1 MDHILFQ
8 ILDYFK
14 YIIKN
19 HQRLPDKPPLRI
31 YFNKTEN
38 KIKNKIIRDKH
49 VELVPRLE
57 ITKVVLIHCSI
68 INNDYHYDLRA
79 LYTFVPNNPSHELL
93 DISPKVFIILTF
105 NSIFLYIE
113 LCFTDNSSKLPEA
126 EDKINMNLIIDWS
139 VTCKKLCAIQL
150 NLEIVDSWKDMD
162 FCILLKTG
170 KCIGKSVSKNLNGK
184 YSLRLFNKLNKHQQM
199 YLKLLRKKLVYDNIM
214 EKSQMLVQQI
224 LKHSNLRQKQQE
236 EPLLMVIQICWNSWV
251 IKIVK

>member
-57 ITKVVLIHCSI
+57 ITKVVLIHRSI

-79 LYTFVPNNPSHELL
+79 LYTFVPNNPFHELL
-93 DISPKVFIILTF
+93 DISPKVFIISTF

-126 EDKINMNLIIDWS
+126 EDKINMNLIID
-139 VTCKKLCAIQL
+139 
-150 NLEIVDSWKDMD
+150 
-162 FCILLKTG
+162 
-170 KCIGKSVSKNLNGK
+170 
-184 YSLRLFNKLNKHQQM
+184 
-199 YLKLLRKKLVYDNIM
+199 
-214 EKSQMLVQQI
+214 
-224 LKHSNLRQKQQE
+224 
-236 EPLLMVIQICWNSWV
+236 
-251 IKIVK
+251 